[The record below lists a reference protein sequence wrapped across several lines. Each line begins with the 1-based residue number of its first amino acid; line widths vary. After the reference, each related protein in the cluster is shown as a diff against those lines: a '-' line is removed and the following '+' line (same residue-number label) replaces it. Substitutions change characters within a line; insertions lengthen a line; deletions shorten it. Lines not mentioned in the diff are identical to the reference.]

1 MGFRPKF
8 QDNPEH
14 RAYVLQNAERAKD
27 KYGNTLL
34 KVGDFWF
41 SQNFD
46 RLLELAERAKNKQNR
61 AIICRTADERVFS
74 LPYSRIL
81 YGRAR
86 MRGYMNDGYYLFME
100 PTVQVVY

>member
-14 RAYVLQNAERAKD
+14 RAYVLQNAERAK
-27 KYGNTLL
+27 
-34 KVGDFWF
+34 
-41 SQNFD
+41 
-46 RLLELAERAKNKQNR
+46 NKQDR